1 MLENLIVKFGPV
13 TALIGLILWF
23 FVKIL
28 VSRFFAREFTKYRE
42 QLHLKTEKEF
52 DLYMVERD
60 RYEKFVEEI
69 ENIFRKTKGQV
80 EGASIDMQELKVLF
94 YKMALSIPDETI
106 RAIKGLMAGQF
117 TEKQKVKVYIELR
130 KALLAN
136 VNKKQNSKTTTF
148 QKILRALLLR
158 KSSTP

>member
-136 VNKKQNSKTTTF
+136 VNKKTELKDDDIPEDFTGTII
-148 QKILRALLLR
+148 K
-158 KSSTP
+158 KK